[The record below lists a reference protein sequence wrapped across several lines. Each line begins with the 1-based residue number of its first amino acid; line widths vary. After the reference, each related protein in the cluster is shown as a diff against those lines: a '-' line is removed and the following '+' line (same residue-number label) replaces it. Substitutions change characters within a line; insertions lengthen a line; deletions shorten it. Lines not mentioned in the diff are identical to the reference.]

1 MDSNQES
8 FIFGVNPPKSEE
20 HHYLKQ
26 IKNEKINIVFADEEN
41 NKKNIPFS
49 PETTIQEAI
58 REFIRKF
65 KPNDNIE
72 NYDFQVDGGRLNIN
86 SKEKVGKKFLNNS
99 IITVL
104 EIKGLIAA

>member
-1 MDSNQES
+1 MNSTQDS
-8 FIFGVNPPKSEE
+8 FVFCTNPPKSEE

-65 KPNDNIE
+65 KPNEIIE
-72 NYDFQVDGGRLNIN
+72 NFDFQIAGSRLDIN
-86 SKEKVGKKFLNNS
+86 SKEKVGKKFMNYS
-99 IITVL
+99 YITVL
-104 EIKGLIAA
+104 DTKLLGG